1 MPRFWSFT
9 IRITGSMTPARQTVI
24 YESSGDNIAG
34 FSWTT
39 EILLSRSR
47 DRKFRLQLRCRP
59 RDPEFG
65 KPSVS
70 GLKVAADF
78 VDALEELLAL
88 EDNSLHDV
96 DIDDVVARVTPIAPT
111 IAAGLSQAFATAV
124 GREQEF
130 ERSRAEASGS
140 RSLVPTI
147 EASPA
152 RPASAF
158 QLERAQSIQLPVD
171 SANATTAAGTRAPS
185 TIVKELKNLYERVPK
200 NQHHFVE
207 AFGWVDEARRDREA
221 GNLTEDELAWLAG
234 QAQSKGRELTPAE
247 ANWALADFRR
257 YRDF

>member
-1 MPRFWSFT
+1 
-9 IRITGSMTPARQTVI
+9 MTPARQTVI

-34 FSWTT
+34 FSWTS

-70 GLKVAADF
+70 GLEVAADF
-78 VDALEELLAL
+78 IDALEELLEL
-88 EDNSLHDV
+88 EDKSLHDV

-124 GREQEF
+124 EREQEF
-130 ERSRAEASGS
+130 ERPRAEASGS
-140 RSLVPTI
+140 KSHVPTI
-147 EASPA
+147 EASLA
-152 RPASAF
+152 RPASLSE
-158 QLERAQSIQLPVD
+158 LERAHSIQLPVD
-171 SANATTAAGTRAPS
+171 SANATTAAGTSALS
-185 TIVKELKNLYERVPK
+185 TIGKQLTDLYARTPK
-200 NQHHFVE
+200 NQHHLVE
-207 AFGWVDEARRDREA
+207 SLGWAEEARRDREA